1 MITFKQ
7 VRELWRARR
16 RGVPFGDIAVMK
28 FDMISKAPAGLN
40 EQLRKLGNGYF
51 DVSLDDLRQMPA
63 GSLGREYV
71 RMLDE
76 KGLEPL
82 KINAETR
89 EKFKDNPYPL
99 RYTTTHDL
107 FHVLTGFPTT
117 PAGELGLFAFMIA
130 QGFDVGSRAQ
140 LWATIAVYSWIVPLH
155 IRGMLHNMRLGTEMG
170 KKANNLL
177 LEPLESCLSE
187 QLDVLRAKMNLP
199 DPDKIGMAKGHP
211 SLLFDWVQ
219 KASAPPPRRAMA

>member
-1 MITFKQ
+1 
-7 VRELWRARR
+7 
-16 RGVPFGDIAVMK
+16 MK
-28 FDMISKAPAGLN
+28 IYMLSKSPTWLN

>member
-7 VRELWRARR
+7 IRVLWQARR
-16 RGVPFGDIAVMK
+16 RGVPFGDLAVMK
-28 FDMISKAPAGLN
+28 FDMLSKPPAGLN
-40 EQLRKLGNGYF
+40 ERLREMGNGYF
-51 DVSLDDLRQMPA
+51 DVSLEELRRMPT

-71 RMLDE
+71 RMLDD
-76 KGLEPL
+76 KGLAPL
-82 KINAETR
+82 EVTPETR
-89 EKFKDNPYPL
+89 EQFKDNPYPL

-117 PAGELGLFAFMIA
+117 PAGELGLLAFMIA

-140 LWATIAVYSWIVPLH
+140 LLGMMALYAWIVPLH
-155 IRGMLHNMRLGTEMG
+155 VPGMLHNLRVGTEMG

-187 QLDVLRAKMNLP
+187 QIDVLRARMHLP
-199 DPDKIGMAKGHP
+199 DPANVGMAQGHS

-219 KASAPPPRRAMA
+219 KVSAPPQRMPA

>member
-7 VRELWRARR
+7 IRELWRARR
-16 RGVPFGDIAVMK
+16 RGVPFGDLAVMK
-28 FDMISKAPAGLN
+28 FDMLSKPPTGLN
-40 EQLRKLGNGYF
+40 ERLREMGNGCF
-51 DVSLDDLRQMPA
+51 DVSLEELRKLPT

-71 RMLDE
+71 RMLDD
-76 KGLEPL
+76 KGLSPL
-82 KINAETR
+82 EVTLETR

-117 PAGELGLFAFMIA
+117 PAGELGLLAFMIA

-140 LWATIAVYSWIVPLH
+140 LLGMMALYAWIVPLH
-155 IRGMLHNMRLGTEMG
+155 VPGMLHNIRVGTEMG

-187 QLDVLRAKMNLP
+187 QIDVLRARMNLP
-199 DPDKIGMAKGHP
+199 DPATVGMAKGHS

-219 KASAPPPRRAMA
+219 KVSAPPQRMPA

>member
-40 EQLRKLGNGYF
+40 ERLRELGNGYF
-51 DVSLDDLRQMPA
+51 DVSLDKLRQLPA

-71 RMLDE
+71 RMLDD
-76 KGLEPL
+76 KGLGPL
-82 KINAETR
+82 EVTAETR
-89 EKFKDNPYPL
+89 EKFTENPYPL

-117 PAGELGLFAFMIA
+117 PAGELGLLAFMIA
-130 QGFDVGSRAQ
+130 QGFDVGGKGQ
-140 LWATIAVYSWIVPLH
+140 LYATIAAYTWIVPLH
-155 IRGMLHNMRLGTEMG
+155 IPGMLRNMRIGTEMG

-187 QLDVLRAKMNLP
+187 QIDVLRTRMNLP
-199 DPDKIGMAKGHP
+199 DPAKIGMAKGHP
-211 SLLFDWVQ
+211 SLLFDWIQ
-219 KASAPPPRRAMA
+219 KASAPQQRMAA